1 MQGQCSPGAT
11 ATSAPH
17 LHESDIVGLSNKKLL
32 QAEPWAA
39 LSSGQQFPES
49 LGCWELQELMQP
61 NGHLAKGSEVG
72 VCLWREQLDFQLR
85 KGWGSILRWWSWWSG
100 DSEGLG

>member
-11 ATSAPH
+11 ATSAPP

-61 NGHLAKGSEVG
+61 NRHLAKESEVRS
-72 VCLWREQLDFQLR
+72 CLWREQLDFQLR
-85 KGWGSILRWWSWWSG
+85 KGWREHFEVVELVVR
-100 DSEGLG
+100 